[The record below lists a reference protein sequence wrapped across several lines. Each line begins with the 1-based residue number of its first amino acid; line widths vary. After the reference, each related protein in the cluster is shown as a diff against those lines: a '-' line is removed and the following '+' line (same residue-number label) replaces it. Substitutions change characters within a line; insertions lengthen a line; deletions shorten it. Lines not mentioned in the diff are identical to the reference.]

1 MDSGGTHWVVGI
13 QPICE
18 AKRAGLGARS
28 IVYRQAPNLAA
39 LLGEIGSERCDLV
52 LLDGLEAFDPVR
64 AAIPA
69 DDFLPVA
76 IEAAEPSVRVRALEA
91 GADAVLDS
99 ALDVGEWVAHVEAIL
114 RWRRRMRQLLES
126 KRELEKL
133 SNTDDL
139 TGLHNKRWLLARL
152 TEEVCRA
159 KRYQLGVALILM
171 DMDHFKR
178 INDARGHLFG
188 DEVLVAF
195 SEVLRQSFRSVDRVA
210 RFGGE
215 EFAVV
220 LPETDLAGALDAAE
234 RFRLKVESS
243 TFAGTALTIS
253 AGVAALEPAGE
264 GSAEFLLRQADEA
277 LYLAKRAGRNRVVA
291 ADPRAAPRLVA
302 R

>member
-1 MDSGGTHWVVGI
+1 MESGGTHWIVGTA
-13 QPICE
+13 PISE
-18 AKRAGLGARS
+18 AKRSRLEARS

-39 LLGEIGSERCDLV
+39 LLDAIGSERCDLV
-52 LLDGLEAFDPVR
+52 LLDGLEGFDPVR

-69 DDFLPVA
+69 DEFLPVA
-76 IEAAEPSVRVRALEA
+76 IEAADPSVRVRALEA
-91 GADAVLDS
+91 GADAAFDA
-99 ALDVGEWVAHVEAIL
+99 ALDVGEWIARVEAIL
-114 RWRRRMRQLLES
+114 RVRRTMCQLLES

-152 TEEVCRA
+152 SEEVRRA
-159 KRYQLGVALILM
+159 ERYQLGVALILM

-188 DEVLVAF
+188 DQVLVAF
-195 SEVLRQSFRSVDRVA
+195 SDVLRQSFRSVDRVA

-220 LPETDLAGALDAAE
+220 LPETDLAGAVDAAE
-234 RFRLKVESS
+234 RFRIKVESS
-243 TFAGTALTIS
+243 TFAGMALTIS
-253 AGVAALEPAGE
+253 AGVAALERPGE
-264 GSAEFLLRQADEA
+264 GSVETLLRQADEA

-291 ADPRAAPRLVA
+291 ADPRATARRVAP
-302 R
+302 